1 MHTPAHSWQI
11 QHRQA
16 FRRFALGGTA
26 ALSLTLVAFEW
37 RSDTAV
43 YRLPDEL
50 NDDRWLENELPPV
63 VIIQAEERA
72 APKPRHLG
80 RVVAT
85 SEPVVTEPILEPFT
99 EPPIDVIAAT
109 GPSETGPA
117 ATRGLLAADSVVD
130 GPAIWTGVER
140 QPYFMDCLE
149 GGLGQLTGCTE
160 ARIDAHLQRHFRV
173 PEQLRR
179 QEFTVVNLEV
189 RKDGQIGRIHCA
201 PAPSKAVQQ
210 ELERVLR
217 TLPAF
222 VPGSQNGHPVAV
234 IYQLP
239 FRVARR

>member
-1 MHTPAHSWQI
+1 MRTPAHSWQT
-11 QHRQA
+11 QYRQS
-16 FRRFALGGTA
+16 FRRFALGGSA

-37 RSDTAV
+37 RSDIAM
-43 YRLPDEL
+43 YRIPDGLDEEP
-50 NDDRWLENELPPV
+50 WLEDELPPV

-72 APKPRHLG
+72 AAKPRQLG

-85 SEPVVTEPILEPFT
+85 SEPVATDPIVEPMIEPVLDGT
-99 EPPIDVIAAT
+99 ST
-109 GPSETGPA
+109 SPA
-117 ATRGLLAADSVVD
+117 SDTAPGSSRALLASDSVD
-130 GPAIWTGVER
+130 AGPTIWNFVER

-149 GGLGQLTGCTE
+149 GGLEQLTGCTE

-179 QEFTVVNLEV
+179 EEFTVVNLEV